1 VIPQRSLFSYIKPG
15 EEDLWFWVLTE
26 DFDETS
32 GISAVG
38 RWSKDFG
45 RSWSKPCSLDPGFFS
60 KLVLVVLTE
69 EQGAEGSKCRWV
81 KGRNG
86 SAPGHHV
93 YCSCALCVML
103 RVKNKRFGY
112 WDT

>member
-1 VIPQRSLFSYIKPG
+1 MIPQRSLFSYIKPG

-38 RWSKDFG
+38 RWSGDFG
-45 RSWSKPCSLDPGFFS
+45 RSWSKPCSLDSGFFS

-69 EQGAEGSKCRWV
+69 EQG
-81 KGRNG
+81 GRRFEVPLG
-86 SAPGHHV
+86 QGPERFRPGPPCLLFL
-93 YCSCALCVML
+93 CSL
-103 RVKNKRFGY
+103 RNAQGKK
-112 WDT
+112 